1 MAITIRKSAL
11 LYYSAQQMY
20 ELVNDVAAYP
30 EFIDDCVASR
40 VVEQSA
46 EHMLAQL
53 SLKKAGVAL
62 DFTTR
67 NTLVAPSSIDLQ
79 LEEGPF
85 TAFGGNWQFLA
96 LGESACKVSLYLEFA
111 LDGAVR
117 AGLAARLLESVGNS
131 LVDAFSERAKLRY
144 GQA

>member
-11 LYYSAQQMY
+11 LYFSAQQMY

-30 EFIDDCVASR
+30 QFIDDCVASA
-40 VVEQSA
+40 VIEQSA
-46 EHMLAQL
+46 GHMVASL
-53 SLKKAGVAL
+53 SLKKAGVSL

-67 NTLVAPSSIDLQ
+67 NTLVEPQSIELQ

-85 TAFGGNWQFLA
+85 TAFGGSWQFTA
-96 LGESACKVSLYLEFA
+96 LSESACKVSLYLEFA
-111 LDGAVR
+111 LSGAVR
-117 AGLAARLLESVGNS
+117 GKLAAHLLESVGNS
-131 LVDAFSERAKLRY
+131 LVDAFSRRATQCY

>member
-30 EFIDDCVASR
+30 EFIEDCVASS
-40 VVEQSA
+40 VIEQSA
-46 EHMLAQL
+46 DHMVASL

-67 NTLVAPSSIDLQ
+67 NTLQPPDAISLQ

-85 TAFGGNWQFLA
+85 SAFAGQWQFIA

-111 LDGAVR
+111 LSGAVR
-117 AGLAARLLESVGNS
+117 ASLAARLLESVGNS
-131 LVDAFSERAKLRY
+131 LVDAFSQRARHCY
-144 GQA
+144 GEA